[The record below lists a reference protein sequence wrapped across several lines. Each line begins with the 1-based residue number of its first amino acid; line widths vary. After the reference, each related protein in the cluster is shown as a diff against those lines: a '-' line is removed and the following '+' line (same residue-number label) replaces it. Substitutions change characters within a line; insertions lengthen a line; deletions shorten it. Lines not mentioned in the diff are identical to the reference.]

1 MRQSAEQRRALSEG
15 DSEEKGVGGAPTDG
29 SRKQE
34 GPRSKRALILDAAV
48 DNFGRYG
55 FELTKWATIADE
67 VGIGQTALY
76 HYFESKSHCLLTIMS
91 IELERSLH
99 RFQEATAGVDDHAE
113 ALRAAVASAYDVS
126 SREAL
131 SARILLSHMDLLQTA
146 RQSEREEL
154 ERQRS
159 RFLVRKIEDQW
170 STLIRRGMESGT
182 FVERDARQTSSA
194 LLALIVSVWRW
205 YRPGGERSL
214 EEISN
219 FIVDACLRLVG
230 P

>member
-1 MRQSAEQRRALSEG
+1 MRQSAQDQRALLGTTEVEGNGGPSEG
-15 DSEEKGVGGAPTDG
+15 GN
-29 SRKQE
+29 RRQE
-34 GPRSKRALILDAAV
+34 GPRSKRSLILDAAV

-55 FELTKWATIADE
+55 FEHTKWATIADQ

-76 HYFESKSHCLLTIMS
+76 HYFESKSHCLLKIMS
-91 IELERSLH
+91 SELERSLN
-99 RFQEATAGVDDHAE
+99 RFREATEGVDDHAD
-113 ALRAAVASAYDVS
+113 ALRAAVASAYDITP
-126 SREAL
+126 REAL

-159 RFLVRKIEDQW
+159 RVLVRKIEDEW
-170 STLIRRGMESGT
+170 TTLLRRGMESGA
-182 FVERDARQTSSA
+182 FVERDARQSGLA
-194 LLALIVSVWRW
+194 MLALIVSVWRW

-214 EEISN
+214 EDISQ
-219 FIVDACLRLVG
+219 FIIGACLRLVG

>member
-29 SRKQE
+29 SRKPE
-34 GPRSKRALILDAAV
+34 RPRSKRALILDAAV

-55 FELTKWATIADE
+55 FEQTKWATIADE

-76 HYFESKSHCLLTIMS
+76 HYFESKAHCLLTIMS
-91 IELERSLH
+91 TELERSLN
-99 RFQEATAGVDDHAE
+99 RFREATEGAGDDAD
-113 ALRAAVASAYDVS
+113 ALRAAVVSAYDITP
-126 SREAL
+126 REAL

-146 RQSEREEL
+146 RQSEREEM

-159 RFLVRKIEDQW
+159 RVLVRKIEDEW
-170 STLIRRGMESGT
+170 ATLIRRGMDSGA
-182 FVERDARQTSSA
+182 FVARDARQSGLA
-194 LLALIVSVWRW
+194 MLALIVSVWRW
-205 YRPGGERSL
+205 YRPGGEQSL
-214 EEISN
+214 QDISE
-219 FIVDACLRLVG
+219 FISGACLRLVG